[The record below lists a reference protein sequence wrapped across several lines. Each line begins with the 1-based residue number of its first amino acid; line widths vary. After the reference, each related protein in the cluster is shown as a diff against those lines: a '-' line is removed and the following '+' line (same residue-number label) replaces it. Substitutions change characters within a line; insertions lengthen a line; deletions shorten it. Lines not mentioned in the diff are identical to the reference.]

1 MAIRFAERMARLG
14 TETAFDVLA
23 RAKELEAQGRDIIHL
38 EIGEPDFDTPENI
51 REAAKRALDEGF
63 THYVPSPGIPE
74 LRDAIA
80 EYISQTRNISVT
92 RENVCVTSGAK
103 PIILFTLLCV
113 VEPGDEVIY
122 PNPGFPIYE
131 SLINFIGAKPVPIAL
146 REEFDFRFDIDELE
160 SLITPRTR
168 LLIINS
174 PQNPTGGVLTRQDL
188 ERIAE
193 LAQKHDFYI
202 LSDEVY
208 DRMLYDGAKFESIAS
223 VPGMFERTVIL
234 NGFSKTYAM
243 TGWRMGYGVAPE
255 KMAWFFARLMTNIDS
270 CACAFNQR
278 ACVEALRGP
287 QDESNKMMAIFE
299 RRRNLFVNGL
309 NEIEGIR
316 CVMPKGAFYAFAN
329 VTEAAKMCGTD
340 FKGLASMLLE
350 EAGVACLDG
359 TCFGEFGAGFIRF
372 SYANSEENLQ
382 KALDR
387 IADLIRKKRK

>member
-1 MAIRFAERMARLG
+1 MGLRFAERMFRLG

-51 REAAKRALDEGF
+51 RNAAKQALDEGW

-80 EYISQTRNISVT
+80 EYISKTRNIAVS

-103 PIILFTLLCV
+103 PIILFTLLCF
-113 VEPGDEVIY
+113 VEPDDEVIY

-131 SLINFIGAKPVPIAL
+131 SLINFVGAKPVPIKL
-146 REEFDFRFDIDELE
+146 REEFEFRFDVDELS
-160 SLITPRTR
+160 SLITPKTK

-174 PQNPTGGVLTRQDL
+174 PQNPTGGVLTKEDL

-193 LAQKHDFYI
+193 LAMKYDFYV

-208 DRMLYDGAKFESIAS
+208 DHMLYDGARFESIAS
-223 VPGMFERTVIL
+223 VPGMQERTVIL

-243 TGWRMGYGVAPE
+243 TGWRVGYGVAPE
-255 KMAWFFARLMTNIDS
+255 KVAWYFARLMTNIDS
-270 CACAFNQR
+270 CTCAFNQR
-278 ACVEALRGP
+278 ACVEALRGS
-287 QDESNKMMAIFE
+287 QDEVERMMAKFE
-299 RRRNLFVNGL
+299 RRRNIFVNGL
-309 NEIEGIR
+309 NEIEGIK
-316 CVMPKGAFYAFAN
+316 CVMPRGAFYAFAN
-329 VTEAAKMCGTD
+329 VNEAAEMCGTD

-350 EAGVACLDG
+350 DAGVACLDG
-359 TCFGEFGAGFIRF
+359 TCFGAYGAGFIRF
-372 SYANSEENLQ
+372 SYANSEEKLQ
-382 KALDR
+382 EAINR
-387 IADLIRKKRK
+387 IADLIKKKKK